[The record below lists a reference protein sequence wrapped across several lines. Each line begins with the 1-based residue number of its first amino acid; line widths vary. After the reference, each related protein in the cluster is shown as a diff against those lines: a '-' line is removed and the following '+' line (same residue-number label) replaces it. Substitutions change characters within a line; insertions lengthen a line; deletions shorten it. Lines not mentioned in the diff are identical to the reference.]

1 MIQDAEAVTL
11 GCMQGCPDE
20 GHQGPHLVSGF
31 LPIGTQSCLIL
42 PTGCTSTHPMGRS
55 PRPRSWTESHS
66 TPRTMYTRPPSWLLT
81 MVCPTVTRVLGLW
94 AGEGVVVRGPA
105 APRGKS
111 VQAAMNWQLCQSM
124 LPLILLP
131 SITQTSVTLPKNLLT
146 HLIMLPHRVP
156 TVLHSWLVIRVVRNL
171 GMQWRMAALASQL
184 SHLYPSDDNRSA
196 VLHTVSWH
204 PTQERQEGLCPP

>member
-94 AGEGVVVRGPA
+94 AGEGVVVRGASGTQREVCTGSHELATLSVNA
-105 APRGKS
+105 A
-111 VQAAMNWQLCQSM
+111 
-124 LPLILLP
+124 LILLP
-131 SITQTSVTLPKNLLT
+131 SITQTSVTPPKNLLT

-184 SHLYPSDDNRSA
+184 SHLYLSDDNRSA
-196 VLHTVSWH
+196 VLHTVS
-204 PTQERQEGLCPP
+204 